1 MDDALTGRVLEII
14 AAVKKVSPGSLSADA
29 SFEEL
34 GIDSLDRINIL
45 FELESAFD
53 IQVPDDEAR
62 SITSIRDIITRL
74 DRYLQVREA
83 SGA

>member
-14 AAVKKVSPGSLSADA
+14 AAVKKVSPGSLSADS